1 MQIYISATTATT
13 VGHGDPIRT
22 GNTGTANAQVLPAW
36 APDIEYIPTT
46 TLVGI
51 DAGAMAYIYG
61 PTTAG
66 VVAGEEAKVQQCVV
80 RNWDA
85 RHFCLPMHIWN
96 TPVTAGGAVPHP
108 VYHAA
113 KGDAIICLTYRAV
126 GELSR

>member
-13 VGHGDPIRT
+13 VGHGVPIRT

-51 DAGAMAYIYG
+51 DVGAMAYIYG
-61 PTTAG
+61 PTTA
-66 VVAGEEAKVQQCVV
+66 VIVAGDPAKVQQCVV

-85 RHFCLPMHIWN
+85 RHFCLPMRIADDAH
-96 TPVTAGGAVPHP
+96 PEGAAVPHP